1 MGVEG
6 SIAARRQH
14 GSECLLP
21 RGSAAAVRCAPCVP
35 TAVPGCVLH
44 QGSFVRLLP
53 AYPVSTQQPSLRHPA
68 SRAALPAGGR
78 LEGPSKLLWGAHA
91 GVRQPSRAL
100 SSHGPER
107 APVLRVYSFGYLR
120 GRFAGAFSL
129 RCTQGVTRASSR
141 ALSSFGI
148 TCRLATVQT
157 FTLDSAIQSQ
167 RLTCSLCYTYLCEYM
182 YACGGT
188 F

>member
-1 MGVEG
+1 VDRAACECVGVVG

-35 TAVPGCVLH
+35 AAVPGCVLH

-100 SSHGPER
+100 SSRGPER
-107 APVLRVYSFGYLR
+107 APVLRVYSFGSEGVLQAPSLFE
-120 GRFAGAFSL
+120 GEVFACEIAVRPAGDPRATHL
-129 RCTQGVTRASSR
+129 PAATQFRVTPS
-141 ALSSFGI
+141 
-148 TCRLATVQT
+148 
-157 FTLDSAIQSQ
+157 
-167 RLTCSLCYTYLCEYM
+167 
-182 YACGGT
+182 
-188 F
+188 

>member
-1 MGVEG
+1 MDRAACESVGVVG

-35 TAVPGCVLH
+35 AAVPGCVLH

-68 SRAALPAGGR
+68 SRAALPVGGR
-78 LEGPSKLLWGAHA
+78 LEGPSELLWGAHA

-107 APVLRVYSFGYLR
+107 APVLRVYRRLGQR
-120 GRFAGAFSL
+120 AFCRRLLFL

-141 ALSSFGI
+141 ALSSFGVS
-148 TCRLATVQT
+148 LATVQT
-157 FTLDSAIQSQ
+157 FTLDSAIQSWRSISWSHR
-167 RLTCSLCYTYLCEYM
+167 RLIF
-182 YACGGT
+182 A
-188 F
+188 

>member
-1 MGVEG
+1 VDRAACESVGVVG

-21 RGSAAAVRCAPCVP
+21 RGNAAAVRCALCVP
-35 TAVPGCVLH
+35 AAVPGCVLH

-68 SRAALPAGGR
+68 SWAALPVGGR
-78 LEGPSKLLWGAHA
+78 LEGPSTLLWGAHA

-107 APVLRVYSFGYLR
+107 APVLRVYSFGSEGVLQAPSPFHEALR
-120 GRFAGAFSL
+120 AHHLARSA
-129 RCTQGVTRASSR
+129 
-141 ALSSFGI
+141 
-148 TCRLATVQT
+148 RLV
-157 FTLDSAIQSQ
+157 LHVVW
-167 RLTCSLCYTYLCEYM
+167 LVCKLLL
-182 YACGGT
+182 
-188 F
+188 

>member
-1 MGVEG
+1 MVG

-107 APVLRVYSFGYLR
+107 APVLRVYSFGSEGVLQ
-120 GRFAGAFSL
+120 APSL
-129 RCTQGVTRASSR
+129 FKVYPRRLTQASSR

-167 RLTCSLCYTYLCEYM
+167 RLSCSFVILTYANSE